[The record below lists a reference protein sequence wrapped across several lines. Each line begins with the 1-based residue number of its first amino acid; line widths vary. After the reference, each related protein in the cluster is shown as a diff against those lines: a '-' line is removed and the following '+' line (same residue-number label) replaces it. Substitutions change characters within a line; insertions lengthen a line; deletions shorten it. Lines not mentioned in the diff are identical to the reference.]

1 MEINKIT
8 FTINSRCYT
17 VVAEESVEYLEKLC
31 AHVNEKVENVLREGQ
46 NIMGERPVVLAALN
60 ICDEY
65 FKSIGS
71 KKEEKERI
79 KELEDKNHK
88 LQRKIHELNKEL
100 DMANSDQI
108 SIDETAMK
116 AEVLSVQ
123 KELDD
128 ANSKIKFLEGHI
140 KSLEKKIEDEK
151 IKREKSEQ
159 EFLEM
164 IEKG

>member
-17 VVAEESVEYLEKLC
+17 VVAEESVVYLEKLC

-88 LQRKIHELNKEL
+88 LQRKIHELSKEL